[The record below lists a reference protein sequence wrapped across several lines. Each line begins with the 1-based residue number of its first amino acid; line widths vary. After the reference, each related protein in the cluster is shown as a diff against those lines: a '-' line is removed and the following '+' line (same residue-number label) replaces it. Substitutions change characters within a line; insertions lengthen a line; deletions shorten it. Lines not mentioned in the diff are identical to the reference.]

1 MKTDSVNA
9 AILKALNGASEAGST
24 TGTAST
30 DAASA
35 NSGTGFLD
43 MLSAA
48 LEDVNTA
55 QVNAS
60 ESGTNLAL
68 GDESYLH
75 NTMIA
80 FEKANLAL
88 QLVLEV
94 RSRLVEAYQE
104 IMRMSL

>member
-1 MKTDSVNA
+1 MMKTDSVNA
-9 AILKALNGASEAGST
+9 AILTALNSSPAAG
-24 TGTAST
+24 ST
-30 DAASA
+30 DAATSTD
-35 NSGTGFLD
+35 GTGFLD

-55 QVNAS
+55 QLNAS
-60 ESGTNLAL
+60 DSGTDLAL

-80 FEKANLAL
+80 YEKASLAL

-104 IMRMSL
+104 IMRISL

>member
-1 MKTDSVNA
+1 MMKTDSVNA
-9 AILKALNGASEAGST
+9 AILTALSNSPAAG
-24 TGTAST
+24 ST
-30 DAASA
+30 DAATSTD
-35 NSGTGFLD
+35 GTGFLD

-55 QVNAS
+55 QLNAS
-60 ESGTNLAL
+60 DSGTDLAL

-80 FEKANLAL
+80 YEKASLAL

-104 IMRMSL
+104 IMRISL